1 MTHFSSELDDSQ
13 TLRLVWPQWQGAG
26 RDNVSALLPEFPYE
40 HARRGYAVGSKVL
53 NAILPEHSGP
63 TEFVAVNDDD
73 SEGTTNGVESLGV
86 VTDSLK
92 SALSAIDRHNPRRVL
107 TLGGECSVSVAPFSK
122 LAAEYG
128 DDLAVIWIDSHPDSD
143 TPDTHYN
150 GYHAMAV
157 STLLG
162 QGDASIT
169 DLLPATISP
178 SRIAYAALH
187 DWEEDAYENVGK
199 WELPVFS
206 PDDLRESSD
215 ALIGWLKNTGA
226 SKVAIHLDV
235 DVVDSNEIAL
245 GLGQVPDGLSRS
257 QVQRL
262 VIDISEAADVV
273 GLTIAEF
280 IPRDVLAMHGLLEG
294 MPLVAQTQ
302 KR

>member
-1 MTHFSSELDDSQ
+1 MTDFSSEIDDSQ

-26 RDNVSALLPEFPYE
+26 RDNVSDLLPDFPYE

-53 NAILPEHSGP
+53 NAILPEHAGP
-63 TEFVAVNDDD
+63 TEFVAVANDD
-73 SEGTTNGVESLGV
+73 SKGTTNGVESLDV

-92 SALSAIDRHNPRRVL
+92 SALSAIDKHSPRRVL

-162 QGDASIT
+162 EGDSSIT
-169 DLLPATISP
+169 ELLPATIP
-178 SRIAYAALH
+178 SSRLAYAALH
-187 DWEEDAYENVGK
+187 DWEEDAYVNVGK
-199 WELPVFS
+199 WGLPVFS
-206 PDDLRESSD
+206 PEDLRDSSE
-215 ALIGWLKNTGA
+215 ALIDWLKNTGS

-235 DVVDSNEIAL
+235 DVVDSNEVAF

-262 VIDISEAADVV
+262 VADISEAADVV

-280 IPRDVLAMHGLLEG
+280 IPRDVLAMQGLLEG
-294 MPLVAQTQ
+294 MPLIPHTQ
-302 KR
+302 K